1 MDLRRVAEHAFLR
14 ELPPDELEAVARVAS
29 PREFATGERLMSQ
42 GDFGHCLFLVEA
54 GTADV
59 SVDGE
64 LVGSVGPGDAVGEV
78 AVLSSGR
85 RTASVVA
92 TSPLQAIGLF
102 KRDVWA
108 LDRDAPEAA
117 HRLRAALG
125 ERRGLG
131 EDAVP
136 TQDA

>member
-1 MDLRRVAEHAFLR
+1 MEPHEVAEHAFLR
-14 ELPPDELEAVARVAS
+14 DLPQGELEAVARAAS
-29 PREFATGERLMSQ
+29 PREFATGERLMTQ
-42 GDFGHCLFLVEA
+42 GDFGHCLFLVTT

-59 SVDGE
+59 SVDGQ
-64 LVGSVGPGDAVGEV
+64 LVRTVGPGEAVGEV

-92 TSPLQAIGLF
+92 TSPLHAIGLF

-117 HRLRAALG
+117 LRLRAALG
-125 ERRGLG
+125 EHR
-131 EDAVP
+131 D
-136 TQDA
+136 